1 MQAPFRH
8 AFMLRGSENIMRDM
22 YNQKENLRELCE
34 IVLSSLIVNAAPVIS
49 TDIDIIFMSNPT
61 SSGNAIFKK
70 Q

>member
-1 MQAPFRH
+1 
-8 AFMLRGSENIMRDM
+8 MLRGSENIMRDM